1 MWALRAYRHVGTR
14 CTPAPSVAWD
24 GGGGGGGGGNGG
36 GGEQNNTDSDHAYGA
51 ADRSTGPAPD
61 LVLFLDSTFRET
73 ATFRDLVPRLDLMLL
88 LSSRIPHQP
97 ADQRSS
103 VAVCD
108 QGQW

>member
-1 MWALRAYRHVGTR
+1 MSAGAPFPHCGAAHGASGGPRAGPEVL
-14 CTPAPSVAWD
+14 C
-24 GGGGGGGGGNGG
+24 
-36 GGEQNNTDSDHAYGA
+36 HAYGA

-73 ATFRDLVPRLDLMLL
+73 ATFRDLPRLDLM